1 MVRLPPSASITKG
14 RKRLTF
20 SPFFESG
27 CRITAITLAFQAR
40 DEGSTPFTR
49 SRLKKALQF
58 WSAFLFFVL
67 LFGVGERFFAA
78 HSAQR
83 WSQKRNR
90 LGVSIPKNVKIS
102 LEAQAIRLN
111 PNFYIE
117 KRDTSSWGSSP
128 IFYR

>member
-1 MVRLPPSASITKG
+1 M
-14 RKRLTF
+14 F
-20 SPFFESG
+20 
-27 CRITAITLAFQAR
+27 AFI
-40 DEGSTPFTR
+40 S
-49 SRLKKALQF
+49 
-58 WSAFLFFVL
+58 L
-67 LFGVGERFFAA
+67 LFDLSHADVDLVIREFRVEERFFFAA

-117 KRDTSSWGSSP
+117 KRDTSG
-128 IFYR
+128 